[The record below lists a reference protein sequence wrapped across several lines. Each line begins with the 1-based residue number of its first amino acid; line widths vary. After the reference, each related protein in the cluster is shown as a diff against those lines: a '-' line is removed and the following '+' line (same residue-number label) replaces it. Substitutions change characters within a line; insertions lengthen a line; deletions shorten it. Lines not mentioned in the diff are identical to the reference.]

1 MINAMAIVGTLIT
14 RNLGVFLKSRTA
26 VIFSVSSVVLCC
38 LFLVFFRPPT
48 VSLISDILTGPD
60 AYAATD
66 AWIFGS
72 VAMLSCFSSSISV
85 LVGFLEDRRSGRF
98 GLQIASSV
106 KRWQLVWGYL
116 LSAVIVS
123 VVVSLVIVA
132 FGQIWALAAGQP
144 LMAIGEWLMALL
156 AVVLSAILFT
166 AVNAI
171 ALRFVVSQGAFG
183 AYCLMMGTVAGI
195 LSFSYALPQPG
206 RTTAAGVLPFLQAAA
221 LVRHPML
228 VPVAN
233 GLDSSAASD
242 LNTALGATVNAGGL
256 WSQPLTIL
264 VLLAWSLVCLL
275 VGSFLLSRSLQK

>member
-1 MINAMAIVGTLIT
+1 VINAMAVVGTLIT
-14 RNLGVFLKSRTA
+14 RNVGVFLKSRTA
-26 VIFSVSSVVLCC
+26 VIFSVSSVLLCC

-48 VSLISDILTGPD
+48 VSLISDIVTGPD

-98 GLQIASSV
+98 SVQLASSV

-123 VVVSLVIVA
+123 VVISVVVVA
-132 FGQIWALAAGQP
+132 FGQIWALASGQP
-144 LMAIGEWLMALL
+144 VMAIGDWLMAVL
-156 AVVLSAILFT
+156 AVVLSAFLFT
-166 AVNAI
+166 AINAI
-171 ALRFVVSQGAFG
+171 ALRFAVSQGAFG

-221 LVRHPML
+221 LVRNPML
-228 VPVAN
+228 VPVAS

-242 LNTALGATVNAGGL
+242 LTTALGAVVNVGGT
-256 WSQPLTIL
+256 WSQPMTIL
-264 VLLAWSLVCLL
+264 VLLAWSLVALV
-275 VGSFLLSRSLQK
+275 VGSLLLTRSLRK

>member
-14 RNLGVFLKSRTA
+14 RNLGVFLRSRTA
-26 VIFSVSSVVLCC
+26 VIFSISSVVLCC

-98 GLQIASSV
+98 GLQLASSV
-106 KRWQLVWGYL
+106 KKWQLVWGYL

-123 VVVSLVIVA
+123 FVVSLIVVA

-144 LMAIGEWLMALL
+144 VMGIGEWLMTLL
-156 AVVLSAILFT
+156 AVLLSAILFT
-166 AVNAI
+166 AINAI
-171 ALRFVVSQGAFG
+171 ALRFVASQGAFG

-221 LVRHPML
+221 LVRNPML
-228 VPVAN
+228 IPVTS

-256 WSQPLTIL
+256 WSQPMTIL
-264 VLLAWSLVCLL
+264 ILLAWSLVALI
-275 VGSFLLSRSLQK
+275 VGTFLLSRSFQK